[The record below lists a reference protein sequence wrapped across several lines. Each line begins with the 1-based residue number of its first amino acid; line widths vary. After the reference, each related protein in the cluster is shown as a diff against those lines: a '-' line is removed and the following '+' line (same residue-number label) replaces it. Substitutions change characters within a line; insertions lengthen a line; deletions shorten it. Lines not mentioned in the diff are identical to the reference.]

1 MNSGDNPGKGIN
13 EIFDILSDESG
24 ISDEQARWIF
34 SLFFLSYRSLI
45 KDGDAYLAKKG
56 LGRPQFRVMFILKR
70 RAGYTMTQI
79 KEVLGI
85 SSQAIT
91 RVLKQLLVEGYVK
104 QELSIEDRRIRHLY
118 LTKKGKSIVE
128 GVTKAQKVT
137 LERALAEEGE
147 EKFRNLNDYLLA
159 MLTDADRKWMQ
170 TLWQEADNRQD
181 RD

>member
-1 MNSGDNPGKGIN
+1 MSSDSVAKTNLR
-13 EIFDILSDESG
+13 DIYDMLAGENG

-45 KDGDAYLAKKG
+45 RDGDDYLASKG
-56 LGRPQFRVMFILKR
+56 LGRPQFRVLFILKR
-70 RAGYTMTQI
+70 RAGYTMTQL

-104 QELSIEDRRIRHLY
+104 QELSIEDRRVRYLY
-118 LTKKGKSIVE
+118 LTKKGDSIID
-128 GVTKAQKVT
+128 GVTNAQKAT
-137 LERALAEEGE
+137 LEKALAEVGK
-147 EKFRNLNDYLLA
+147 EKLHGFNEFLLA

-170 TLWQEADNRQD
+170 ALWEV
-181 RD
+181 